1 MGLRIYHD
9 EPDMRQAV
17 VALARGRRL
26 VVNNMRVLPLGEESR
41 DMHLSEFG

>member
-26 VVNNMRVLPLGEESR
+26 VVNMRVLPLGEESR